1 MDAIFLLIAIYLLAE
16 IFFLIRRG
24 WTLPSKNALLIGGA
38 IGLAGVWAML
48 QMLRTDAVRS
58 QFDIILLPAFGKT
71 MPAWVASL
79 IMLVGLIENVAFVAV
94 GTVRMLK
101 RTKAHDGTDA
111 KRRRAIALEYGVDH
125 DGLTIQDFERLCPGA
140 ARESLGQDLNA
151 LVELRLLVPEQ
162 TADGVVYRLK
172 RKEEGSTG
180 NGADKPQAPAEA
192 KPAAAAA
199 PQPELPVKPSCAY
212 CQLLRRQ
219 QGLFDRF
226 KCTVSG
232 KRVDDTLNTCCDSF
246 VLRT

>member
-38 IGLAGVWAML
+38 IGLAGVWTML

-101 RTKAHDGTDA
+101 RTKAHD
-111 KRRRAIALEYGVDH
+111 R
-125 DGLTIQDFERLCPGA
+125 
-140 ARESLGQDLNA
+140 S
-151 LVELRLLVPEQ
+151 
-162 TADGVVYRLK
+162 
-172 RKEEGSTG
+172 EEHTS
-180 NGADKPQAPAEA
+180 
-192 KPAAAAA
+192 
-199 PQPELPVKPSCAY
+199 
-212 CQLLRRQ
+212 
-219 QGLFDRF
+219 
-226 KCTVSG
+226 
-232 KRVDDTLNTCCDSF
+232 
-246 VLRT
+246 